1 MIKRLFVVLIL
12 VFSGQIDAMVN
23 NLAAELDMLSV
34 RLAVLASELA
44 GSQFVPPIIPIN
56 PAKEEVPALIKG
68 QPALIQTNWIY
79 QSGDIKQIEV
89 LTQVDGANCGY
100 HALKNGILILNAVMA
115 GSNNQERNIYLNDLK
130 SNSVYKNWFDNWAN
144 IIKKS
149 REKSE
154 RKGTFD
160 WLNGAEIELL
170 IKSKIPEKIEHRSEF
185 ITVID
190 NPDWLTQQEF
200 SKGQGLT
207 EEIVNQVA
215 AFQSQQDYFHVFV
228 LANSREYQN
237 QRGFI
242 EGTWTHWISVAVNKV
257 KGKSQFIILDSAN
270 HSRIGQQD
278 VQTLIDTLQKGDIE
292 QLKMRITFSPDLNTM
307 LILLEYLE
315 GKPSSYAGI
324 PDDAF
329 EGVIGRAKKIVKMA
343 KQTTT
348 ADKKTSWFKSNSFK
362 DFKNELVKLLERT
375 KATIAQKKEFFTE
388 PDEKR
393 ISTEA
398 VLKELKG

>member
-1 MIKRLFVVLIL
+1 MIKRILIVLIL
-12 VFSGQIDAMVN
+12 VFFRQIDAMVN
-23 NLAAELDMLSV
+23 LAAELDTLSV
-34 RLAVLASELA
+34 NLVVLAQELA
-44 GSQFVPPIIPIN
+44 GSQFVLPVIPVN
-56 PAKEEVPALIKG
+56 PGKEEVPALIKG
-68 QPALIQTNWIY
+68 QPALIEANWIY
-79 QSGDIKQIEV
+79 QSGDIKQMGV

-100 HALKNGILILNAVMA
+100 HALKNGILILNAIIA
-115 GSNNQERNIYLNDLK
+115 GSNNEERKIYLNDLK
-130 SNSVYKNWFDNWAN
+130 SNAIYKNWFDNWSPV
-144 IIKKS
+144 IKKS

-154 RKGTFD
+154 RKGTID

-190 NPDWLTQQEF
+190 NPDWLTQKEF

-207 EEIVNQVA
+207 EEMVNQVA

-228 LANSREYQN
+228 LANSHEYEN

-242 EGTWTHWISVAVNKV
+242 QGTWTHWISVAVNKV

-270 HSRIGQQD
+270 HSRIGQD

-292 QLKMRITFSPDLNTM
+292 QLKMRITFSADLNTI

-315 GKPSSYAGI
+315 GKPSNYAGT

-329 EGVIGRAKKIVKMA
+329 EGIMGRAKKIVKIA
-343 KQTTT
+343 KEAKT
-348 ADKKTSWFKSNSFK
+348 ADKKTSWFTSNSFK
-362 DFKNELVKLLERT
+362 DFKNELEKLLERT
-375 KATIAQKKEFFTE
+375 KAVIAQKKEFFSE

-393 ISTEA
+393 TSTEA
-398 VLKELKG
+398 LLKELKG